1 MKGRI
6 VYQFLSGRIA
16 PKSSVGSRRTP
27 VASICTFG
35 SGTAFPEGT
44 CEIAQVGLQREA
56 AKSGGRGARE
66 DVGREGPLPRAGKRE
81 GRRRGEV
88 RLRGDE
94 DGEGRERG
102 DGGDDGREAEARGA
116 RASGGRRRGHGRPE
130 QH

>member
-16 PKSSVGSRRTP
+16 PICSVGSRRTP

-56 AKSGGRGARE
+56 AKSGGFVPA
-66 DVGREGPLPRAGKRE
+66 DLPW
-81 GRRRGEV
+81 RRV
-88 RLRGDE
+88 ASDPVF
-94 DGEGRERG
+94 
-102 DGGDDGREAEARGA
+102 EAAALFAQLSKLSAQMLLYFRY
-116 RASGGRRRGHGRPE
+116 
-130 QH
+130 